1 MAWIIIARKH
11 IFQVFTLLSLE
22 INHHF
27 FNNSGDNAKRNYDG
41 SAKFI
46 SEPDTIYNTME
57 NSLLRVASQ
66 EFSNLI

>member
-46 SEPDTIYNTME
+46 SEPDTIYYTMRKIRSWE
-57 NSLLRVASQ
+57 L
-66 EFSNLI
+66 